1 MSKVIIEMSMSLD
14 GVVAGPDDGKEF
26 PNGRDGIKHVFGW
39 LSRAKEEG
47 GANLYEIGAAWNG
60 FVKQFTGPL
69 ARLKAFWMRSGRTPI
84 RTRAPVG

>member
-14 GVVAGPDDGKEF
+14 GFCAGPDDGEEF

-47 GANLYEIGAAWNG
+47 GTNKAEVDRLSNAIPAGAAAG
-60 FVKQFTGPL
+60 SRYPEGQMKTIHV
-69 ARLKAFWMRSGRTPI
+69 
-84 RTRAPVG
+84 